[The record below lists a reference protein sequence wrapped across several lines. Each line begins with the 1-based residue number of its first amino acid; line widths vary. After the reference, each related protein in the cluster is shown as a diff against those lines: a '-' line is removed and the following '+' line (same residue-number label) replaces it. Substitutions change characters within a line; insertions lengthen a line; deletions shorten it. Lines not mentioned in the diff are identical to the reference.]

1 MYLCKSA
8 NDLLRGTFSFVSML
22 EVKRD
27 FKSLFEQVIPF
38 SPGALKVTQCKICCI
53 STAFLNYPSESNIPR
68 GNYKQYFKNSH
79 LRVYYLKTEQLFQ
92 KVYIPTLSNKVRQQV
107 LTAHS

>member
-53 STAFLNYPSESNIPR
+53 STAFLDHPSESNVPKGI
-68 GNYKQYFKNSH
+68 YSKCFKNSH
-79 LRVYYLKTEQLFQ
+79 LRVYYLITEAIL
-92 KVYIPTLSNKVRQQV
+92 KGVHTTVG
-107 LTAHS
+107 